1 MPEETQQ
8 LVVWRNLLA
17 ATCVNAEGYGDL
29 AQADIDLAQADR
41 AATIARSCLR
51 QPGAPPGGLA
61 TSGPA
66 LRDTLRMAV
75 AVGSASVMLPFECT
89 LSGAGELTFEMDPA
103 SVTEDV
109 PEEALRGA
117 IDVKAAIGIWL
128 IGQPGW
134 RKLDVIVLGRKYH
147 QAG

>member
-1 MPEETQQ
+1 MAACAAASDEGRRAFPEIRPGLRLHCE
-8 LVVWRNLLA
+8 VYRRRIA
-17 ATCVNAEGYGDL
+17 A
-29 AQADIDLAQADR
+29 
-41 AATIARSCLR
+41 
-51 QPGAPPGGLA
+51 
-61 TSGPA
+61 
-66 LRDTLRMAV
+66 
-75 AVGSASVMLPFECT
+75 VMLPFECT
-89 LSGAGELTFEMDPA
+89 LSGAGELTFEMEPA
-103 SVTEDV
+103 SVTEDM